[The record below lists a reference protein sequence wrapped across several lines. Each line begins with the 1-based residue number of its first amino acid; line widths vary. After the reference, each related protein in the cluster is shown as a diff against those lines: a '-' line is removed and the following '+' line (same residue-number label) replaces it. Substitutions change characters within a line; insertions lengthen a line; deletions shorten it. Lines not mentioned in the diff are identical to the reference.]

1 MLTRTCGFVKDCSSI
16 AKELSVF
23 FQAPYHW
30 HLLIAVMLI
39 LFLLQPS
46 PGLQLAYPSLADPA
60 GCELNIY
67 GQMPTAHSSMI
78 QTHMAE
84 STPDLS
90 FSWVTNQKHE
100 ASSPSL
106 CMPLWI
112 PGKTLSPLP
121 VYSSASNLLCF
132 LSHQECGARLPC
144 MQTDTLWKGPSS
156 KNMHRTSLWIRR
168 DGVRRKSE
176 VGKDRT
182 GFSL

>member
-1 MLTRTCGFVKDCSSI
+1 M
-16 AKELSVF
+16 
-23 FQAPYHW
+23 
-30 HLLIAVMLI
+30 
-39 LFLLQPS
+39 
-46 PGLQLAYPSLADPA
+46 
-60 GCELNIY
+60 
-67 GQMPTAHSSMI
+67 
-78 QTHMAE
+78 QTHMTE

-182 GFSL
+182 GFSLSSQGERIWESYQSSGCMFWCIIPGICPLSSPSAESISGITLPRISLSRTQNSSQGFPWDVPNK